1 MSYDI
6 KNVKI
11 YLIIKKRGTV
21 MDIFYST
28 LTQMLVMFCFMIIG
42 YLANRFSLLPENSAT
57 VLSKLENYVLVPAL
71 VFDTFMNN
79 CQHGALKSN
88 FSLILY
94 CILLLGISL
103 IISIPLAKHFAHEKE
118 GVVYD
123 ELYQRRIYEYALTF
137 GNFSF
142 MGNAV
147 VLGILGD
154 KGLFGYLLFT
164 LPLNIMV
171 YTWGVIILI
180 PKGKGS
186 KNPIKNLLNPI
197 VISLFF
203 GIIAGLLNIKSILPD
218 FVTITISSAKNCM
231 GPVAMMLTGFV
242 IGGYKLKTLL
252 TKKRIY
258 LAAALRLIAIPSVML
273 IIINLLGASKE
284 IMTLALFAYATPLG
298 LNTIVFPAAYG
309 GDTRT
314 GASMAMISH
323 ILCVITIPLMYLAF
337 IA

>member
-1 MSYDI
+1 ME
-6 KNVKI
+6 
-11 YLIIKKRGTV
+11 
-21 MDIFYST
+21 IFYST
-28 LTQMLVMFCFMIIG
+28 LTQMLVMFCFMLIG
-42 YLANRFSLLPENSAT
+42 FLANKFSLLPENAAT

-71 VFDTFMNN
+71 VFDTLMTN
-79 CQHGALKSN
+79 CQAAALKN
-88 FSLILY
+88 NYPLILY
-94 CILLLGISL
+94 CMLLLVISFVV
-103 IISIPLAKHFAHEKE
+103 SIPLSKYFAHEKE

-123 ELYQRRIYEYALTF
+123 ELYQRHIYEYALTF

-180 PKGKGS
+180 PKGKDS

-197 VISLFF
+197 VIALVL
-203 GIIAGLLNIKSILPD
+203 GLVAGLLNIKRFLPD
-218 FVTITISSAKNCM
+218 FLTVTISSAKNCM
-231 GPVAMMLTGFV
+231 GPVAMILTGFV
-242 IGGYKLKTLL
+242 IGGYKIKTLL

-273 IIINLLGASKE
+273 IIIHLLGASKE

-323 ILCVITIPLMYLAF
+323 VFCIITIPLMYLIF